1 MSHYRDK
8 TMYRDLFIQAGLRP
22 EAAEIYEILLQ
33 NGPLTAGAL
42 LKKASLKRGHLYK
55 VLHDM
60 TGDGTITQAE
70 KRGKMLFV
78 PESPEKLLER
88 LEGEAEKAAQRAKEV
103 REQLPQL
110 KATFLT
116 STERPT
122 VRFYDGHEALQDLY
136 NGCIDAHDKRM
147 VFVRP
152 GPVKVY
158 EKFGNWFGDYMKR
171 RIKAGIRVDAI
182 TPDDPETV
190 HDSEVDKSRNFHRT
204 WVNMGD
210 YSAPVEFLA
219 YGDTLGIISYGKE
232 IFGLSL
238 ENPVIAE
245 GFKQLFALAR
255 KGAETIEVK
264 HDHA

>member
-1 MSHYRDK
+1 
-8 TMYRDLFIQAGLRP
+8 MYRNLFIQAGLKA

-42 LKKASLKRGHLYK
+42 LKKASVKRGLLYK

-60 TGDGTITQAE
+60 VEDGIVVRAE
-70 KRGKMLFV
+70 KRGKMLFL

-88 LEGEAEKAAQRAKEV
+88 LDGEAEAAVKRAKEV
-103 REQLPQL
+103 RERLPQL

-122 VRFYDGHEALQDLY
+122 VRFYDGHEALQELY
-136 NGCIDAHDKRM
+136 DGCIDAHDKRM

-152 GPVKVY
+152 GPVQVY

-171 RIKAGIRVDAI
+171 RIKAGVDVEAI
-182 TPDDPETV
+182 TPDDPDTNHNPEI
-190 HDSEVDKSRNFHRT
+190 DALRRFHRT

-210 YSAPVEFLA
+210 YSAPVEFMA
-219 YGDTLGIISYGKE
+219 YGDTFGIISYGKE

-245 GFKQLFALAR
+245 GFKQLFALA
-255 KGAETIEVK
+255 KTGAETIEVK